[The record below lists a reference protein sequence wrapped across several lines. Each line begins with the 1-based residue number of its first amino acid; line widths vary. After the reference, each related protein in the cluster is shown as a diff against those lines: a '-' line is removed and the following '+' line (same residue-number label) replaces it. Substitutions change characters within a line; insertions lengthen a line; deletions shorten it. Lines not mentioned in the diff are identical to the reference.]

1 MPNIRSRIHRR
12 GIVNVALALTLG
24 AVSTLILA
32 SVASA
37 ATPIVH
43 RVSAGGPDACAGV
56 GARPGC
62 DSNYSLS
69 AIEHADGSVSGN
81 LTDRFTR
88 GFGVHA
94 DIDCLAVEGDRAW
107 ASGVITSGP
116 LAGQYILTSVQDNG
130 TSANDL
136 PDQIS
141 RSMIDPEPWDC
152 TTQPD
157 IELLDA
163 PQGQVVVS

>member
-1 MPNIRSRIHRR
+1 MPNVRSRIHCR
-12 GIVNVALALTLG
+12 GLVNVVLALTLG

-43 RVSAGGPDACAGV
+43 QVSAGGPDACAGI
-56 GARPGC
+56 GAKPGC
-62 DSNYSLS
+62 DSNYSLT
-69 AIEHADGSVSGN
+69 AIEYADGSVSGN

-116 LAGQYILTSVQDNG
+116 LAGLYILTSVQDNG

-157 IELLDA
+157 VELLDA
-163 PQGQVVVS
+163 PQGQVVVR